1 MAICAKCRGVL
12 NFVIAGRTVKLQSD
26 GDVTVLVSR
35 QARTATY
42 DGEFTVEERNPEI
55 IASVVVP
62 NDIYV
67 SAIQEMCNVPLILE
81 LCDGRTFST
90 EHASNVSQDPFDTK
104 TGLQPVDFIM
114 DEITELLPIAGASSG
129 WAAAA

>member
-1 MAICAKCRGVL
+1 
-12 NFVIAGRTVKLQSD
+12 
-26 GDVTVLVSR
+26 VTVLVSR

-55 IASVVVP
+55 VASLLVP
-62 NDIYV
+62 SDVYV
-67 SAIQEMCNVPLILE
+67 SAIQELCNVPLVLE

-90 EHASNVSQDPFDTK
+90 EHASNVSTDPFDTK

-114 DEITELLPIAGASSG
+114 DEITEMLPIAGASSG